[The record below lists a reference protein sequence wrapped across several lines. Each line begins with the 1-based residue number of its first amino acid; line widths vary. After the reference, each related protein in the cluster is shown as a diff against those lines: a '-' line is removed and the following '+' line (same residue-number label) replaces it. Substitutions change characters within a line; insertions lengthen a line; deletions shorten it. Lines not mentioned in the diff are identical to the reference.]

1 MSKYFKF
8 MSKNHYETLGVNK
21 NASADEIKKA
31 YKKMAMKYHPDRN
44 KGDSSAE
51 KKFKEVNEAYQ
62 VLGDATK
69 KKNYDQFGNAEGMG
83 GFGGAS
89 GGNPFGNGQYQ
100 YSSNAQGF
108 DFSDIFGGGF
118 GGGKQNSGGFGF
130 DFGDLFGGGF
140 GVQNTKSQKKSEP
153 KKEKVENLD
162 VIETVAIPFLDF
174 LSDQKISVKTVYG
187 KNLTLKVKAFTQPGT
202 KFKIAGK

>member
-1 MSKYFKF
+1 
-8 MSKNHYETLGVNK
+8 
-21 NASADEIKKA
+21 
-31 YKKMAMKYHPDRN
+31 MAMKYHPDRN

-69 KKNYDQFGNAEGMG
+69 KKNYDQFGNAEGMS

-140 GVQNTKSQKKSEP
+140 GAQNTKSQKKSEP

-162 VIETVAIPFLDF
+162 VTETVEIPFLDF

>member
-1 MSKYFKF
+1 MREYFKF
-8 MSKNHYETLGVNK
+8 MSKNYYETLGVNK

-69 KKNYDQFGNAEGMG
+69 KKNYDQFGNTEGMG

-140 GVQNTKSQKKSEP
+140 GAQNTKSQKKSEP

>member
-8 MSKNHYETLGVNK
+8 MSKNYYETLGVNK

-83 GFGGAS
+83 GFGAAS
-89 GGNPFGNGQYQ
+89 GGTPFGNGQYQ

-140 GVQNTKSQKKSEP
+140 RTQNTKSQKKSEP

>member
-8 MSKNHYETLGVNK
+8 MSKNYYETLGVNK

-108 DFSDIFGGGF
+108 DFSDLFGGEF

-140 GVQNTKSQKKSEP
+140 RAQNTKSQKKSEP

>member
-8 MSKNHYETLGVNK
+8 MSKNYYETLGVNK

-83 GFGGAS
+83 GFD
-89 GGNPFGNGQYQ
+89 GQYQ
-100 YSSNAQGF
+100 YSINAQGF

-140 GVQNTKSQKKSEP
+140 RAQNTKSQKKSEP

>member
-8 MSKNHYETLGVNK
+8 MSKNYYETLGVNK

-83 GFGGAS
+83 GFSGAS

-140 GVQNTKSQKKSEP
+140 GAQNTKSQKKSEP